1 MRSDANADDPSPA
14 VEVDQRVTEV
24 ADGADLGAVARAL
37 ARGRDPIL
45 RRWLEITTRQPFHQD
60 RPDSAV
66 ADHIPD
72 LFDAIVALLERGSA
86 RRDDVDAP
94 LDDPAI
100 IEAATAHAQVRFQ
113 QGLNPVAVVTEFRLL
128 RQEIG
133 RSLARIL
140 ADDVPATDVVASLAV
155 VGDALDGA
163 ATVGLSALYERIETL
178 RESFLATTL
187 HDVRQPITLVE
198 GSLHLA
204 NRWLGAENVDAERL
218 RQTVGDALSATTELV
233 LMIDTM
239 SDASHVA
246 MGQLQPDLE
255 PASLEEVV
263 RSSVTA
269 FGEAA
274 RSRVVVEVPAGR
286 HLIGLWDS
294 RLLHRLVANLVG
306 NALKYSGPDGNVL
319 VRVGPAAP
327 GVARMTVHD
336 EGLGMTTDEL
346 AGVFERFVRADRARR
361 QGLPGLG
368 LGLYACK
375 GIVAA
380 HGGTIELQSPGPG
393 QGTTVIVELP
403 LLDEST
409 IID

>member
-45 RRWLEITTRQPFHQD
+45 RRWLEITTRQPFHRE

-255 PASLEEVV
+255 PTSLEEVV
-263 RSSVTA
+263 RSSVKA

-346 AGVFERFVRADRARR
+346 SGVFERFVRADRARR

>member
-1 MRSDANADDPSPA
+1 MASEPPIPSLPA
-14 VEVDQRVTEV
+14 GPT
-24 ADGADLGAVARAL
+24 
-37 ARGRDPIL
+37 I
-45 RRWLEITTRQPFHQD
+45 
-60 RPDSAV
+60 
-66 ADHIPD
+66 
-72 LFDAIVALLERGSA
+72 
-86 RRDDVDAP
+86 
-94 LDDPAI
+94 
-100 IEAATAHAQVRFQ
+100 TAHAQVRFQ

-255 PASLEEVV
+255 PTSLEEVV

-306 NALKYSGPDGNVL
+306 NALKYSGP
-319 VRVGPAAP
+319 
-327 GVARMTVHD
+327 
-336 EGLGMTTDEL
+336 EIS
-346 AGVFERFVRADRARR
+346 
-361 QGLPGLG
+361 
-368 LGLYACK
+368 K
-375 GIVAA
+375 
-380 HGGTIELQSPGPG
+380 
-393 QGTTVIVELP
+393 
-403 LLDEST
+403 
-409 IID
+409 

>member
-45 RRWLEITTRQPFHQD
+45 RRWLEITTRQPFHRE

-255 PASLEEVV
+255 PTSLEEVV

-274 RSRVVVEVPAGR
+274 RSRVVVEVPTGR

-346 AGVFERFVRADRARR
+346 SGVFERFVRADRARR

-380 HGGTIELQSPGPG
+380 HGGKIELQSPGPG

>member
-255 PASLEEVV
+255 PTSLEEVV

-336 EGLGMTTDEL
+336 EGLGMTTDEIS
-346 AGVFERFVRADRARR
+346 GVFERFVRADRARR